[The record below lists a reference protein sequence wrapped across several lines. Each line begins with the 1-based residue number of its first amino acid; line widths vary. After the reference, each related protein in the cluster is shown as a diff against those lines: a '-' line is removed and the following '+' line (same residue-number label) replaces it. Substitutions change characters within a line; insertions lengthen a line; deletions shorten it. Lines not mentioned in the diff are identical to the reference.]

1 MAKIMKKDANGS
13 WLLKI
18 HLLVSLF
25 TKPWH
30 FIFKKYMIWFFWG
43 TTISKLWVTF
53 LFHFG
58 RLTIKSLFPRKLIL
72 ISLEVVNYLMEAEAI
87 YVIKLMHLITYFN
100 NFPLRII
107 QYQHLKHSKANRL
120 FKMLCFCKTSYNV
133 RFWSFMRILNLK
145 IDKIRKQNIFSFK
158 ITKQKIFLS
167 VFQN

>member
-1 MAKIMKKDANGS
+1 MYLWQKPWRKMQMALGS
-13 WLLKI
+13 WKFIYWFHFLQSPDILSLKN
-18 HLLVSLF
+18 VWYGSSEE
-25 TKPWH
+25 
-30 FIFKKYMIWFFWG
+30 

-100 NFPLRII
+100 NFPLCLRII

-120 FKMLCFCKTSYNV
+120 FKMLCFAKLLI
-133 RFWSFMRILNLK
+133 M
-145 IDKIRKQNIFSFK
+145 
-158 ITKQKIFLS
+158 
-167 VFQN
+167 